1 MADAIHPYDFP
12 PSEANDFK
20 RKGHPGKFLKSI
32 ACASGVTY
40 FTGSNFGVGGVVVP
54 SGAAGTG
61 YLSAGGTIPLA
72 LFADSKRII
81 ELSLS
86 SIDVSSG
93 TIYVLIKNQ
102 VSK

>member
-1 MADAIHPYDFP
+1 MADQIHPYDFP

-32 ACASGVTY
+32 PCTSGFTY

-54 SGAAGTG
+54 SGATGTG
-61 YLSAGGTIPLA
+61 YLSAGGEIPLGI
-72 LFADSKRII
+72 FADSKRII
-81 ELSLS
+81 ELSLES
-86 SIDVSSG
+86 VNVTGG
-93 TIYVLIKNQ
+93 TIYALIKNQ